1 MGCKS
6 SVLECVEDTGEEKRK
21 ESDMMEQG
29 FLFEK
34 TEYDILRRKS
44 SFEDVDD
51 EKNADYSTL
60 IGSHDTEPH
69 PLTNSVP
76 SLIKILLV
84 FPKDDQQMD
93 ILATTSRRLG
103 WSVSV
108 AKDAEKALEFFQAR
122 GHELVI
128 IDHRGQRAAEA
139 DIICRAIRASP
150 FYYNSIIIALVKKSY
165 LMHSESEKIVTL
177 DLLEIGYTK
186 TLMECAHERILINE
200 LVGIYTSGIL
210 PRTQLVA
217 ANMLYMALDR
227 CRDMIH
233 VTDDKYIIQFANKI
247 SEKILGYRVIELWGK
262 NITDLIL
269 YDNFIQMEQH
279 IIKGREYDGNLN
291 CIRRNNQMVTVNC
304 RVIPFAYFK
313 KPTHYIFIYDTTYL
327 SENIQ
332 PLLQPTT
339 HPKTVVISQKR
350 ISEVNFKGIQDVR
363 RRLSKRDLQTLQLE
377 APITKVIGLLTA
389 SIKEDTASETKLQIE
404 KAIDILKTTEL
415 YSPVFKEQGDPA
427 ADFIEALITPKKS
440 WDVKKPSVESIRD
453 TPSKTLA
460 ASTRMQI
467 KGYRGPQEIAEILE
481 KSLEWD
487 FDIFKLEV
495 LTEKRALLFLGM
507 TIMNLFR
514 VPARLGC
521 EEKIVQN
528 WLIVIEANYDSMNRY
543 HNSTHAADVLQA
555 TAMFMQTERLKQVLE
570 PLDEV
575 AALIAAAAHDIDHPG
590 RSSQFLCNS
599 DNKLAILYNDL
610 TVLES
615 HHAALTFKLTLSDD
629 NVNIFKNLERDTYK
643 QVRQSVIDMI
653 LATEMTKHFEHLAK
667 FMNAFS
673 TRIPE
678 MYIEGS
684 QDLDISAAMLPEN
697 IILVKRMIIKC
708 ADVSNPT
715 RPLKYCVEWA
725 RRIAEEYFSQ
735 TDEEKQL
742 HLPVMMPMFD
752 RITCS
757 IPRAQI
763 GFIDFIINDMVEA
776 WDVFINMPEIVGFMR
791 QNYDKWKE
799 YNEKGITTLQD
810 IEKIQEAIP
819 ELNLHSTTV

>member
-6 SVLECVEDTGEEKRK
+6 SVLECVKGTGEEKRK
-21 ESDMMEQG
+21 ESDVIEQG
-29 FLFEK
+29 FLFGK
-34 TEYDILRRKS
+34 TEYDILGRKL
-44 SFEDVDD
+44 SFEDVGD

-69 PLTNSVP
+69 PLTNSIP

-177 DLLEIGYTK
+177 DLMEIGYTK

-217 ANMLYMALDR
+217 VNMLYMALDR

-247 SEKILGYRVIELWGK
+247 SEKLLGYRINELWGK

-279 IIKGREYDGNLN
+279 IVKGREYDGNIN
-291 CIRRNNQMVTVNC
+291 CIRRNNQMLTINC

-327 SENIQ
+327 SETIQ
-332 PLLQPTT
+332 PLLQPIT
-339 HPKTVVISQKR
+339 HPKTVVIAQKR
-350 ISEVNFKGIQDVR
+350 VSEINFKGIQEVR

-377 APITKVIGLLTA
+377 APITKVIALLTA
-389 SIKEDTASETKLQIE
+389 SIKEDTSSETRLQIE
-404 KAIDILKTTEL
+404 QAIDILKTTEL
-415 YSPVFKEQGDPA
+415 YSPVFKEPGDPA
-427 ADFIEALITPKKS
+427 TDFIEALITPKKS
-440 WDVKKPSVESIRD
+440 WDIRKPSIESVRE
-453 TPSKTLA
+453 TPAKTLA

-487 FDIFKLEV
+487 FDIFKLEI

-528 WLIVIEANYDSMNRY
+528 WLIVIEANYDITNRY

-555 TAMFMQTERLKQVLE
+555 AAMFMQTERLKQVLE

-575 AALIAAAAHDIDHPG
+575 ATLIAAAAHDIDHPG

-684 QDLDISAAMLPEN
+684 QDLDLSAAILPEN
-697 IILVKRMIIKC
+697 VILVKRMIIKC

-819 ELNLHSTTV
+819 ELKLDSMNT

>member
-1 MGCKS
+1 MS
-6 SVLECVEDTGEEKRK
+6 SSNCIFIIFFSG
-21 ESDMMEQG
+21 
-29 FLFEK
+29 K

-44 SFEDVDD
+44 SFEDVGD

-60 IGSHDTEPH
+60 VGSHITEPH

-139 DIICRAIRASP
+139 DSICRAIRASP

-177 DLLEIGYTK
+177 DLMEIGYTK

-217 ANMLYMALDR
+217 ANTLYIALDR

-247 SEKILGYRVIELWGK
+247 SDKILGYRINELWGK
-262 NITDLIL
+262 AITELIL

-279 IIKGREYDGNLN
+279 IIKGREYDGNIN
-291 CIRRNNQMVTVNC
+291 CIRRNNQMITVNC
-304 RVIPFAYFK
+304 RAIPFTFFK

-327 SENIQ
+327 SETIQ
-332 PLLQPTT
+332 PLLPPI
-339 HPKTVVISQKR
+339 HPKTVVIAQKKM
-350 ISEVNFKGIQDVR
+350 SEVNFKGIHEVR

-377 APITKVIGLLTA
+377 APITKVISLLTS
-389 SIKEDTASETKLQIE
+389 SIKEDTSSETRLQIE

-427 ADFIEALITPKKS
+427 TNFIEALITPKKS
-440 WDVKKPSVESIRD
+440 WDIRKPSVESIRD

-467 KGYRGPQEIAEILE
+467 KGYRTPQEIAEILE
-481 KSLEWD
+481 KCLKWD
-487 FDIFKLEV
+487 FDIFKLEI

-528 WLIVIEANYDSMNRY
+528 WLIVIEANYDSNNRY

-575 AALIAAAAHDIDHPG
+575 ATLIAAAAHDIDHPG

-643 QVRQSVIDMI
+643 QLRQSVIDMI

-684 QDLDISAAMLPEN
+684 PDMDISAAILPEN
-697 IILVKRMIIKC
+697 IILLKRMIIKC

-810 IEKIQEAIP
+810 IVKIQEVIP
-819 ELNLHSTTV
+819 ELKIHPETT

>member
-6 SVLECVEDTGEEKRK
+6 SVLECVKGTGEEKRK
-21 ESDMMEQG
+21 ESDVMEQG
-29 FLFEK
+29 FLFGK
-34 TEYDILRRKS
+34 TEYDILGRKL
-44 SFEDVDD
+44 SFEDVGD

-69 PLTNSVP
+69 PLTNSIP

-177 DLLEIGYTK
+177 DLMEIGYTK

-217 ANMLYMALDR
+217 VNMLYMALDR

-247 SEKILGYRVIELWGK
+247 SEKLLGYRINELWGK

-279 IIKGREYDGNLN
+279 IVKGREYDGNIN
-291 CIRRNNQMVTVNC
+291 CIRRNNQMLTINC

-327 SENIQ
+327 SETIQ
-332 PLLQPTT
+332 PLLQPIT
-339 HPKTVVISQKR
+339 HPKTVVIAQKR
-350 ISEVNFKGIQDVR
+350 VSEINFKGIQEVR

-377 APITKVIGLLTA
+377 APITKVIALLTA
-389 SIKEDTASETKLQIE
+389 SIKEDTSSETRLQIE
-404 KAIDILKTTEL
+404 QAIDILKTTEL
-415 YSPVFKEQGDPA
+415 YSPVFKEPGDPA
-427 ADFIEALITPKKS
+427 TDFIEALITPKKS
-440 WDVKKPSVESIRD
+440 WDIRKPSVESVRE
-453 TPSKTLA
+453 TPAKTLA

-487 FDIFKLEV
+487 FDIFKLEI

-528 WLIVIEANYDSMNRY
+528 WLIVIEANYDITNRY

-555 TAMFMQTERLKQVLE
+555 AAMFMQTERLKQVLE

-575 AALIAAAAHDIDHPG
+575 ATLIAAAAHDIDHPG

-684 QDLDISAAMLPEN
+684 QDLDLSAAILPEN
-697 IILVKRMIIKC
+697 VILVKRMIIKC

-819 ELNLHSTTV
+819 ELKLDSMNT

>member
-6 SVLECVEDTGEEKRK
+6 SVLECVKGTGEEKRK
-21 ESDMMEQG
+21 ESDVMEQG
-29 FLFEK
+29 FLFGK
-34 TEYDILRRKS
+34 TEYDILGRKL
-44 SFEDVDD
+44 SFEDVGD

-69 PLTNSVP
+69 PLTNSIP

-177 DLLEIGYTK
+177 DLMEIGYTK

-217 ANMLYMALDR
+217 VNMLYMALDR

-247 SEKILGYRVIELWGK
+247 SEKLLGYRINELWGK

-279 IIKGREYDGNLN
+279 IVKGREYDGNIN
-291 CIRRNNQMVTVNC
+291 CIRRNNQMLTINC

-327 SENIQ
+327 SETIQ
-332 PLLQPTT
+332 PLLQPIT
-339 HPKTVVISQKR
+339 HPKTVVIAQKR
-350 ISEVNFKGIQDVR
+350 VSEINFKGIQEVR

-377 APITKVIGLLTA
+377 APITKVIALLTA
-389 SIKEDTASETKLQIE
+389 SIKEDTSSETRLQIE
-404 KAIDILKTTEL
+404 QAIDILKTTEL
-415 YSPVFKEQGDPA
+415 YSPVFKEPGDPA
-427 ADFIEALITPKKS
+427 TDFIEALITPKKS
-440 WDVKKPSVESIRD
+440 WDIRKPSIESVRE
-453 TPSKTLA
+453 TPAKTLA

-487 FDIFKLEV
+487 FDIFKLEI

-528 WLIVIEANYDSMNRY
+528 WLIVIEANYDITNRY

-555 TAMFMQTERLKQVLE
+555 AAMFMQTERLKQVLE

-575 AALIAAAAHDIDHPG
+575 ATLIAAAAHDIDHPG

-684 QDLDISAAMLPEN
+684 QDLDLSAAILPEN
-697 IILVKRMIIKC
+697 VILVKRMIIKC

-819 ELNLHSTTV
+819 ELKLDSMNT

>member
-6 SVLECVEDTGEEKRK
+6 SVLEYVEDTGEKKRK

-51 EKNADYSTL
+51 ENNADYSTL

-69 PLTNSVP
+69 PLTNSIP

-150 FYYNSIIIALVKKSY
+150 LYYNSIIIALVKKSY

-177 DLLEIGYTK
+177 DLMEIGYTK

-217 ANMLYMALDR
+217 ANMLYIALDR

-233 VTDDKYIIQFANKI
+233 VTNDKYIIQFANKI
-247 SEKILGYRVIELWGK
+247 SEKLLGYRINELWGK

-291 CIRRNNQMVTVNC
+291 CIRRNNQMITINC

-313 KPTHYIFIYDTTYL
+313 KPTHYIFIFDTTYL

-332 PLLQPTT
+332 PLLQPT
-339 HPKTVVISQKR
+339 HPKTVVITQKR
-350 ISEVNFKGIQDVR
+350 ISEIDFKGIQEVR

-389 SIKEDTASETKLQIE
+389 SIKEDTSSETKEQIE

-427 ADFIEALITPKKS
+427 AEFIEALITPKKS
-440 WDVKKPSVESIRD
+440 WDIKKPSIESIRE

-467 KGYRGPQEIAEILE
+467 KGYRGPQEIAEILQ
-481 KSLEWD
+481 KCLEWD
-487 FDIFKLEV
+487 FDIFKLEI

-528 WLIVIEANYDSMNRY
+528 WLIVIEANYDSTNRY

-555 TAMFMQTERLKQVLE
+555 TAIFMQTERLKQVLE

-615 HHAALTFKLTLSDD
+615 HHAALTFKLSLSDD

-643 QVRQSVIDMI
+643 QLRQSVIDMI

-667 FMNAFS
+667 FMNAFT

-678 MYIEGS
+678 IYIEGT
-684 QDLDISAAMLPEN
+684 QDLDVSTAILPEN

-810 IEKIQEAIP
+810 IEKIQEAVP
-819 ELNLHSTTV
+819 ELKIYSTTT

>member
-1 MGCKS
+1 MIMHS
-6 SVLECVEDTGEEKRK
+6 SRYMYAKHSSCLDG
-21 ESDMMEQG
+21 
-29 FLFEK
+29 K
-34 TEYDILRRKS
+34 TEYDILGRKL
-44 SFEDVDD
+44 SFEDVGD

-69 PLTNSVP
+69 PLTNSIP

-177 DLLEIGYTK
+177 DLMEIGYTK

-217 ANMLYMALDR
+217 VNMLYMALDR

-247 SEKILGYRVIELWGK
+247 SEKLLGYRINELWGK

-279 IIKGREYDGNLN
+279 IVKGREYDGNIN
-291 CIRRNNQMVTVNC
+291 CIRRNNQMLTINC

-327 SENIQ
+327 SETIQ
-332 PLLQPTT
+332 PLLQPIT
-339 HPKTVVISQKR
+339 HPKTVVIAQKR
-350 ISEVNFKGIQDVR
+350 VSEINFKGIQEVR

-377 APITKVIGLLTA
+377 APITKVIALLTA
-389 SIKEDTASETKLQIE
+389 SIKEDTSSETRLQIE
-404 KAIDILKTTEL
+404 QAIDILKTTEL
-415 YSPVFKEQGDPA
+415 YSPVFKEPGDPA
-427 ADFIEALITPKKS
+427 TDFIEALITPKKS
-440 WDVKKPSVESIRD
+440 WDIRKPSIESVRE
-453 TPSKTLA
+453 TPAKTLA

-487 FDIFKLEV
+487 FDIFKLEI

-528 WLIVIEANYDSMNRY
+528 WLIVIEANYDITNRY

-555 TAMFMQTERLKQVLE
+555 AAMFMQTERLKQVLE

-575 AALIAAAAHDIDHPG
+575 ATLIAAAAHDIDHPG

-684 QDLDISAAMLPEN
+684 QDLDLSAAILPEN
-697 IILVKRMIIKC
+697 VILVKRMIIKC

-819 ELNLHSTTV
+819 ELKLDSMNT